1 MARGD
6 RLMSNLIYLL
16 LRRLRSPLITLIL
29 VYAVSMLGYVL
40 IPGEDG
46 NHDPYR
52 MTFFDAFYFVSFMG
66 TTIGFGEIPYEFTQ
80 PQRYWTLVCLYA
92 TVISW
97 LYGIGSLLSVF
108 QDPAF
113 REQTKLNRFKRS
125 VSRIR
130 QPFYLVCGYGETGR
144 KLVEEL
150 AHDGIL
156 SVVLDPEE
164 GPINELE
171 VNDLPI
177 SPLWIRGDAS
187 DAQMLEY
194 AGINHKRCSGI
205 ISLANDDRV
214 NLTIA
219 IVAQLLNKNVR
230 LIARADTKESES
242 NILSFGA
249 NEVINPFETFASR
262 LALALHSPGLHL
274 IYEWTT
280 GPRDKRADEVYLPK
294 NGRWIICGFGDF
306 GSAAYHHL
314 DEVGEKLCVVEPDR
328 HRRDVPAGAVIG
340 RPTEAATLRKAGI
353 DEATG
358 IIAGTGND
366 PDNLSVLMTAKELN
380 PNIFRVAHQNEEKN
394 RPIFEAAELDVV
406 MQRGNLIS
414 DKIFALIRTPLLG
427 DFLRI
432 VGRFKNERAN
442 LLASRMIAV
451 MGDDFP
457 ELWELE
463 VTIEQAPA
471 LYERLKHSRVLVEDL
486 LRHPDHREKQISALM
501 LFLKRGEG
509 NVILPENNRIVH
521 RGDRFLMCGNK
532 QAHHNLQITTRN
544 AKYLEY
550 VLTGERLPDS
560 WVWQKIMAKREAKKE
575 QKANTD

>member
-1 MARGD
+1 MP
-6 RLMSNLIYLL
+6 NLIYLL
-16 LRRLRSPLITLIL
+16 LRRLRGPLITLIV

-46 NHDPYR
+46 NHDPHQ
-52 MTFFDAFYFVSFMG
+52 MSFFEAFYFVSFMG
-66 TTIGFGEIPYEFTQ
+66 TTIGFGEIPYAFTQ
-80 PQRYWTLVCLYA
+80 SQRYWTLICMYA

-113 REQTKLNRFKRS
+113 RQQMKLNSFKRS
-125 VSRIR
+125 VNRIR
-130 QPFYLVCGYGETGR
+130 QPFYLICGYGETGR
-144 KLVEEL
+144 KLVEDL
-150 AHDGIL
+150 ADDNIL
-156 SVVLDPEE
+156 SVVLDPDE

-177 SPLWIRGDAS
+177 SPLWLRADAS
-187 DAQMLEY
+187 DAEMLEF
-194 AGINHKRCSGI
+194 AGINHPRCSGI

-230 LIARADTKESES
+230 LVARADTKEAES

-262 LALALHSPGLHL
+262 LALAIHSPGLHL

-280 GPRDKRADEVYLPK
+280 GPRHRRVDEVYLPK
-294 NGRWIICGFGDF
+294 NGRWIICGFGNF
-306 GSAAYHHL
+306 GRSAYQFL
-314 DEVGEKLCVVEPDR
+314 DDVGEELCVIEPDR
-328 HRRDVPAGAVIG
+328 HRRDVPAGAIIG
-340 RPTEAATLRKAGI
+340 RPTEASTLKKAGI
-353 DEATG
+353 DEAVG

-380 PNIFRVAHQNEEKN
+380 PAIFRVAHQNEEKN
-394 RPIFEAAELDVV
+394 RPIFEAAALDVV

-432 VGRFKNERAN
+432 VARFKNERAN
-442 LLASRMIAV
+442 VLASRMIAV
-451 MGDDFP
+451 MGDEFP
-457 ELWELE
+457 ELWEFEVNLE
-463 VTIEQAPA
+463 DTPA
-471 LYERLKHSRVLVEDL
+471 LYERLKKCQIVVSDL
-486 LRHPDHREKQISALM
+486 LRHPDNREKSIEAIV

-509 NVILPENNRIVH
+509 NVMLPEANRLVH
-521 RGDRFLMCGNK
+521 QGDRILMCGTK
-532 QAHHNLQITTRN
+532 RAHHNLQIITRN

-550 VLTGERLPDS
+550 VLTGDLLPDS
-560 WVWQKIMAKREAKKE
+560 WIWQKIMEKKE
-575 QKANTD
+575 VKKRGG

>member
-1 MARGD
+1 
-6 RLMSNLIYLL
+6 MSNLIYLL
-16 LRRLRSPLITLIL
+16 LRRLRAPLITLIL
-29 VYAVSMLGYVL
+29 VYAISIIGYVL

-46 NHDPYR
+46 NRDLHQ
-52 MTFFDAFYFVSFMG
+52 MSFFEAFYFVSFMG
-66 TTIGFGEIPYEFTQ
+66 TTIGFGEIPYPFTQ
-80 PQRYWTLVCLYA
+80 PQRYWTLICLYA
-92 TVISW
+92 TVITW

-113 REQTKLNRFKRS
+113 RQQTKLNSFKRS
-125 VSRIR
+125 VNRIR
-130 QPFYLVCGYGETGR
+130 QPFYLICGYGETGR
-144 KLVEEL
+144 ELVEEL
-150 AHDGIL
+150 AQDGIL
-156 SVVLDPEE
+156 SVVLDPDE
-164 GPINELE
+164 GAINELE

-177 SPLWIRGDAS
+177 SPLWLRADAS
-187 DAQMLEY
+187 DAQILEY
-194 AGINHKRCSGI
+194 AGINHSRCSGI

-219 IVAQLLNKNVR
+219 IVAQLLNKSVR
-230 LIARADTKESES
+230 LIARADTKQAES

-262 LALALHSPGLHL
+262 LALAIHSPGLHL
-274 IYEWTT
+274 IYEWMT
-280 GPRDKRADEVYLPK
+280 GPRDRRLGEVYAPK
-294 NGRWIICGFGDF
+294 HGRWIICGFGNF
-306 GSAAYHHL
+306 GRTAYRSL
-314 DEVGEKLCVVEPDR
+314 DDIDQELCVIEPDR
-328 HRRDVPAGAVIG
+328 NRRDVPAGAIIG

-353 DEATG
+353 DEAVG

-366 PDNLSVLMTAKELN
+366 PDNLSVLMTARELN

-432 VGRFKNERAN
+432 VARFKNDRAN

-451 MGDDFP
+451 MGGEYP
-457 ELWELE
+457 ELWEFE
-463 VTIEQAPA
+463 VNMKETPA
-471 LYERLKHSRVLVEDL
+471 LFERLENSQVLVEDL
-486 LRHPDHREKQISALM
+486 LRHPDDREKRSEALM

-509 NVILPENNRIVH
+509 NVILPENNRLVH
-521 RGDRFLMCGNK
+521 AGDRFLMCGTK
-532 QAHHNLQITTRN
+532 RAHHNLQIITRN

-550 VLTGERLPDS
+550 ALTGELLPDS
-560 WVWQKIMAKREAKKE
+560 WLWQKIVEKYGNQAS
-575 QKANTD
+575 

>member
-1 MARGD
+1 MP
-6 RLMSNLIYLL
+6 NLIYLL
-16 LRRLRSPLITLIL
+16 LRRLRAPLITLIL
-29 VYAVSMLGYVL
+29 VYAISMIGYVL

-46 NHDPYR
+46 NRDPYQ
-52 MTFFDAFYFVSFMG
+52 MSFFEAFYFVSFMG
-66 TTIGFGEIPYEFTQ
+66 TTIGFGEIPYPFTQ
-80 PQRYWTLVCLYA
+80 PQRYWTLICLYA

-113 REQTKLNRFKRS
+113 KQQTKLNSFKRS
-125 VSRIR
+125 VNRIR
-130 QPFYLVCGYGETGR
+130 QPFYLICGYGETGR
-144 KLVEEL
+144 KLAEEL

-156 SVVLDPEE
+156 SVVLDPDE

-177 SPLWIRGDAS
+177 SPLWLRADAS

-194 AGINHKRCSGI
+194 AGINHPRCSGI

-262 LALALHSPGLHL
+262 LALAIHSPGLHL

-280 GPRDKRADEVYLPK
+280 GPRDRRVDEAYLPK
-294 NGRWIICGFGDF
+294 NGRWIICGFGNF
-306 GSAAYHHL
+306 GRAAYQFL
-314 DEVGEKLCVVEPDR
+314 DEIGEELCVIEPDR
-328 HRRDVPAGAVIG
+328 HRRDVPAGAIIG
-340 RPTEAATLRKAGI
+340 RPTEASTLKKAGV
-353 DEATG
+353 DEAVG

-366 PDNLSVLMTAKELN
+366 PDNLSVLMTARELN

-394 RPIFEAAELDVV
+394 RPIFEAAELDLV

-432 VGRFKNERAN
+432 VGRFKNDRAN

-451 MGDDFP
+451 MGDEFP
-457 ELWELE
+457 ELWEFE
-463 VTIEQAPA
+463 VNPKETPA
-471 LYERLKHSRVLVEDL
+471 LYDRLSKCQVLVQDL
-486 LRHPDHREKQISALM
+486 LRHPDHREKRSEAIM

-509 NVILPENNRIVH
+509 NVMLPENKRLVH
-521 RGDRFLMCGNK
+521 KGDRFLMCGTK
-532 QAHHNLQITTRN
+532 RAHHNLQIITRN

-550 VLTGERLPDS
+550 ALTGERLPDS
-560 WVWQKIMAKREAKKE
+560 WIWQQIVAKDDDEAL
-575 QKANTD
+575 